1 VRIEGFSEGFDERD
15 GFGAAAGSILEDE
28 AKRRRLTFDAERTAC

>member
-1 VRIEGFSEGFDERD
+1 VRIEGFSEGFGERD

-28 AKRRRLTFDAERTAC
+28 AKRRLTFDAERTAC